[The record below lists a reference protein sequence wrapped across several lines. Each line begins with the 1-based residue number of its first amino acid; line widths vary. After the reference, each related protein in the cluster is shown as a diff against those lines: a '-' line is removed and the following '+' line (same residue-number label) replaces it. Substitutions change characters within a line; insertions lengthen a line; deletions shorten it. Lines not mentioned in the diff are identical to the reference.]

1 MKLLNK
7 IPPMGKKGTVA
18 GLVICF
24 VAMIALAGVYTFTQY
39 EGSVEEQSGEIAQ
52 LEDDLMEN
60 ADDNLLDG
68 IEQADSGDS
77 DVLTDSSQE
86 ANTDNILNS
95 TEEIVAEELEIVE
108 EPLVVEQEDSVQSG
122 SDSIYAELYFDES
135 ETLTW
140 PVIGGVIM
148 KYNMEETVYFETLD
162 QYKRNSAMII
172 DGEVGDA
179 VFAAADGIV
188 LSIEVD
194 TESGQTVTM
203 DIGNGYELVYGQL
216 EGLDVSV
223 GSYVEMG
230 TAIGI
235 LAEPTKYYSV
245 EGPNLYFQLWKDGE
259 AVDPLEYLE

>member
-18 GLVICF
+18 GLVMCF
-24 VAMIALAGVYTFTQY
+24 VAMIALAGAYTFTQY
-39 EGSVEEQSGEIAQ
+39 EGSVEEQSGEIAG
-52 LEDDLMEN
+52 LEEDLLEN
-60 ADDNLLDG
+60 AEDNLLDG
-68 IEQADSGDS
+68 IEQADSGES
-77 DVLTDSSQE
+77 DALTDSSQE

-95 TEEIVAEELEIVE
+95 TEEIIAEELEIEE
-108 EPLVVEQEDSVQSG
+108 EPLVVEQEDSIQSG

-148 KYNMEETVYFETLD
+148 KYNMEETIYFETLD

-179 VFAAADGIV
+179 VYAAADGIV

-194 TESGQTVTM
+194 TES
-203 DIGNGYELVYGQL
+203 
-216 EGLDVSV
+216 
-223 GSYVEMG
+223 
-230 TAIGI
+230 
-235 LAEPTKYYSV
+235 
-245 EGPNLYFQLWKDGE
+245 
-259 AVDPLEYLE
+259 